1 MMWFFI
7 FVGMAVAALAVLIFL
22 VSRFGRFAFV
32 NRIAGD
38 RKWLRILV
46 SALLTAGMTAAFWLL
61 FDTIN
66 MVIILVHL
74 GVIWAVCDGLC
85 YLAGRGSGRRPET
98 DERETRTP
106 ERESGNR
113 DGSCFGR
120 ETGEREI
127 RSPESGTENEGSRC
141 LGHAAGN
148 RNGCYYAGILA
159 LGITAV
165 YLGCGWYLAHHVWEK
180 DYVIA
185 AEKDVDD
192 LRIAMFADSHV
203 GTTFHGDGFA
213 REIARIQE
221 TNPDVVLIVGDYVDD
236 DTTKEDME
244 ESCAAL
250 GTLQTTYG
258 VYFAFGNHDKGYYGN
273 EYRGYSGADLVEEL
287 EKNGVRVLQDETVT
301 LGDDFY
307 LIGRQ
312 DRSEERHGSSRAS
325 MEELMRELD
334 PEKFS
339 IVMDHQPQDYAA
351 QEAAHADL
359 VLSGHTHAGQ
369 FFPINNLGEWTRIND
384 RTYGY
389 TKKGDTNFIV
399 TSGIS
404 DWAIKFKTGC
414 RSEFV
419 IIDVKG
425 KV

>member
-7 FVGMAVAALAVLIFL
+7 FAGMAVAALAVLIFL

-32 NRIAGD
+32 NRIAGN
-38 RKWLRILV
+38 RKRLRILLSV
-46 SALLTAGMTAAFWLL
+46 LLAAGMTAALWFL
-61 FDTIN
+61 FDMIN

-74 GVIWAVCDGLC
+74 GIIWLICDGLW
-85 YLAGRGSGRRPET
+85 YLMERRTGRRP
-98 DERETRTP
+98 
-106 ERESGNR
+106 
-113 DGSCFGR
+113 
-120 ETGEREI
+120 
-127 RSPESGTENEGSRC
+127 
-141 LGHAAGN
+141 GHAAGN
-148 RNGCYYAGILA
+148 RGGCYYAGILA
-159 LGITAV
+159 LVITAV

-180 DYVIA
+180 DYVIVT
-185 AEKDVDD
+185 EKDVDD
-192 LRIAMFADSHV
+192 LRIAMLADSHV

-236 DTTKEDME
+236 DTTKEDMVK
-244 ESCAAL
+244 SCAAL

-273 EYRGYSGADLVEEL
+273 EYRGYSGADLTAEL
-287 EKNGVRVLQDETVT
+287 EKNGVRVLQDETVL

-312 DRSEERHGSSRAS
+312 DRSEERQGGSRAS
-325 MEELMRELD
+325 MEELMRDLD

-359 VLSGHTHAGQ
+359 VLSGHTHGGQ
-369 FFPINNLGEWTRIND
+369 FFPINDLGEWTQIND
-384 RTYGY
+384 KTYGH
-389 TKKGDTNFIV
+389 TKRGDTNFIV

-419 IIDVKG
+419 IIDIG
-425 KV
+425 SES

>member
-7 FVGMAVAALAVLIFL
+7 FAGMAVAALAVLIFL
-22 VSRFGRFAFV
+22 VSRFGRFVFV

-66 MVIILVHL
+66 MVIVLVHL
-74 GVIWAVCDGLC
+74 GIIWAVCDGLW
-85 YLAGRGSGRRPET
+85 YLTGRRSGCRLR
-98 DERETRTP
+98 RETGEQKIRSS
-106 ERESGNR
+106 ESGTRNR
-113 DGSCFGR
+113 DGSCY
-120 ETGEREI
+120 
-127 RSPESGTENEGSRC
+127 C
-141 LGHAAGN
+141 
-148 RNGCYYAGILA
+148 AGILA

-180 DYVIA
+180 DYVITT
-185 AEKDVDD
+185 EKNVDD
-192 LRIAMFADSHV
+192 LRIAMLADSHV

-213 REIARIQE
+213 REIARMQE

-236 DTTKEDME
+236 DTTKEDMK

-273 EYRGYSGADLVEEL
+273 DYRGYSGADLVEEL
-287 EKNGVRVLQDETVT
+287 EKNGVRVLQDETVL

-325 MEELMRELD
+325 MEELMRDLD

-351 QEAAHADL
+351 QEAARADL
-359 VLSGHTHAGQ
+359 VLSGHTHGGQ
-369 FFPINNLGEWTRIND
+369 FFPINYLGEWTRIND
-384 RTYGY
+384 KTYGY
-389 TKKGDTNFIV
+389 TKRGDTNFIV

-419 IIDVKG
+419 VIDVKG
-425 KV
+425 IE

>member
-7 FVGMAVAALAVLIFL
+7 FAGMAVAALAVLIFL
-22 VSRFGRFAFV
+22 VSRFGRFVFV

-66 MVIILVHL
+66 MVIVLVHL
-74 GVIWAVCDGLC
+74 GIIWAVCDGLW
-85 YLAGRGSGRRPET
+85 YLTGRRSGCRLR
-98 DERETRTP
+98 RETGEQKIRSS
-106 ERESGNR
+106 ESGTRNR
-113 DGSCFGR
+113 DGSCY
-120 ETGEREI
+120 
-127 RSPESGTENEGSRC
+127 C
-141 LGHAAGN
+141 
-148 RNGCYYAGILA
+148 AGILA

-180 DYVIA
+180 DYVITT
-185 AEKDVDD
+185 EKNVDD
-192 LRIAMFADSHV
+192 LRIAMLADSHV

-213 REIARIQE
+213 REIARMQE

-236 DTTKEDME
+236 DTTKEDMK

-273 EYRGYSGADLVEEL
+273 DYRGYSGADLVEEL
-287 EKNGVRVLQDETVT
+287 EKNGVRVLQDETVP

-325 MEELMRELD
+325 MEELMRDLD

-351 QEAAHADL
+351 QEAARADL
-359 VLSGHTHAGQ
+359 VLSGHTHGGQ
-369 FFPINNLGEWTRIND
+369 FFPINYLGEWTRIND
-384 RTYGY
+384 KTYGY
-389 TKKGDTNFIV
+389 TKRGDTNFIV

-419 IIDVKG
+419 VIDVKG
-425 KV
+425 IE